1 MTHEESA
8 KRRAWAATHFGDRE
22 VTDAELD
29 TAIYMPSENFSDGWD
44 KGSEYAIRSQ
54 WISVDERLPQDK
66 EHIVI
71 CYQSYH
77 KGRYLTLYMTD
88 RYEKESGFNGGWIK
102 PEQVIAWMPIPAL
115 SLRRTANKNER

>member
-44 KGSEYAIRSQ
+44 KGSEYAINSQ

-66 EHIVI
+66 EHIV
-71 CYQSYH
+71 
-77 KGRYLTLYMTD
+77 MT
-88 RYEKESGFNGGWIK
+88 
-102 PEQVIAWMPIPAL
+102 
-115 SLRRTANKNER
+115 